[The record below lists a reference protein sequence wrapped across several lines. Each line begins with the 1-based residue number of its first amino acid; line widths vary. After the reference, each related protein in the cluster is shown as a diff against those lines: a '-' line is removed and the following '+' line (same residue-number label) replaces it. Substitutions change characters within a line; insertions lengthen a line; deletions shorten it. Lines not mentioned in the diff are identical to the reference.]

1 MPSLRELQVA
11 FARAVFGEGARR
23 LDAEVVASGLAVARR
38 LNIYRNNTLASLT
51 DALAA
56 VYPVIARL
64 VGEEYFGQAA
74 REYARHYPS
83 TSGNLHDFGEA
94 FPGFL
99 SRLPEASG
107 LPYLADVARLEWA
120 YHACF
125 HAPDHPPLDLPQ
137 LAQVAPERH
146 GDLRFSLHPASRL
159 LASEFPVLR
168 IWAVN
173 QDGAPEDATVDLG
186 EGAARLLVIR
196 RGLEVEIQ
204 PLTQGGWA
212 LLSALARAETL
223 GAAAEAALAVESD
236 FDLGGWLID
245 HVRRQTLV
253 GFEV

>member
-11 FARAVFGEGARR
+11 FARTVFGEGAHG
-23 LDAEVVASGLAVARR
+23 LDAEVVRSGLAVARR

-51 DALAA
+51 NALAA

-64 VGEEYFGQAA
+64 VGEEYFAQAA

-99 SRLPEASG
+99 ARLPEASG

-137 LAQVAPERH
+137 LARVAPERH

-168 IWAVN
+168 IWSVN
-173 QDGAPEDATVDLG
+173 QDAGPADGTVDLA
-186 EGAARLLVIR
+186 EGPARVLVIR
-196 RGLEVEIQ
+196 RGLEVELE
-204 PLTQGGWA
+204 PLTPGGWA
-212 LLSALARAETL
+212 LLSAVARGETL
-223 GAAAEAALAVESD
+223 GAAAEAALAVDAEI
-236 FDLGGWLID
+236 DLGGWLAD

-253 GFEV
+253 DFRT